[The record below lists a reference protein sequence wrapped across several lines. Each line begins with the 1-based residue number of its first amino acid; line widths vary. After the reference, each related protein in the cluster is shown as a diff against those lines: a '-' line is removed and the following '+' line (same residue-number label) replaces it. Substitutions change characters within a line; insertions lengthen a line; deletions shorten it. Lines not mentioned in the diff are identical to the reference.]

1 MDVTEPEPHSWYH
14 DSQLDEVSA
23 VTVFWVVL
31 FFSQGATGIPG
42 FPGLQGEPGLKGEKV
57 SDLLISWHVDL
68 NESWVKCEYFV
79 CELTVKS
86 EITGNHNTCPSGGSW
101 RRTTRPAGPSWTCRC
116 TSVFHVPGRLLSRLC
131 VLFSWSQKN
140 HLSPSLQFRWRLCQT
155 EQKSFTL
162 LLFCSRGGSISDNLN
177 PFRLIHL
184 WTLFLLQSPLC
195 RSRRITLFFFF

>member
-1 MDVTEPEPHSWYH
+1 M
-14 DSQLDEVSA
+14 
-23 VTVFWVVL
+23 
-31 FFSQGATGIPG
+31 
-42 FPGLQGEPGLKGEKV
+42 
-57 SDLLISWHVDL
+57 
-68 NESWVKCEYFV
+68 KCEYFV

-101 RRTTRPAGPSWTCRC
+101 RRTSRPTWTCRC

-162 LLFCSRGGSISDNLN
+162 LLFCSREGSISDNLN

-195 RSRRITLFFFF
+195 RSRRVTLFFFFNASVIFINETIKTNFGPKMNRRMPAPAIIHFYG